1 MISSTS
7 PQLCGVES
15 CRRLVDHSGNHNPH
29 STEAWAFM
37 AKADKNKLTKA
48 GFATPRGGDKEGYQ
62 NHVVRSNQVIIPFE
76 LLDNTALEQYHDGY
90 VIRLRPE
97 QYFELAGVPKPAFGA
112 VGEYS
117 WIVVGENAYVLYRTH
132 EELENS
138 PPMEGWEVR
147 GLMRDGQRV
156 SKRGRDVT
164 DMGHYLLRASKI
176 GDRDRTHA
184 GPPQGFFAPEY
195 ADKETNYLCKCVLAW
210 LIVHTVGS
218 PYTTTQAN
226 WLKAIMDA
234 EGLLDIESYEY
245 KGVIRRGFCQCP
257 LCLRFIRYEELHR
270 TLSFDE
276 ASGLM
281 NAPQQVASATRS
293 TIVNLFH
300 VEPLTYQTLAH
311 TPSNVAWGHAH
322 CNTRLG
328 QRRCI
333 SLDEIIDTGNK
344 VGVITSGGIET
355 FGWISDDW
363 EMIRSPLGS
372 VWIRINEDTREQA
385 PPE

>member
-1 MISSTS
+1 MISSTL

-15 CRRLVDHSGNHNPH
+15 CRRLVGHSGNHNPYP
-29 STEAWAFM
+29 TEAWAFM
-37 AKADKNKLTKA
+37 AEADKNKLTKA
-48 GFATPRGGDKEGYQ
+48 GFATPRGGHKAGYQ

-76 LLDNTALEQYHDGY
+76 LLDAVILEQYKDGY
-90 VIRLRPE
+90 VIRLRPH
-97 QYFELAGVPKPAFGA
+97 QYFELPGVPKPAFREG
-112 VGEYS
+112 GEYS
-117 WIVVGENAYVLYRTH
+117 WIVVGGNAYVLYRTH
-132 EELENS
+132 EELES
-138 PPMEGWEVR
+138 FPPMEGWEVR

-156 SKRGRDVT
+156 TTRRGDVT
-164 DMGHYLLRASKI
+164 DTGHYLLRVSRI
-176 GDRDRTHA
+176 GDRGKMDE
-184 GPPQGFFAPEY
+184 GPPQGIFAPEY
-195 ADKETNYLCKCVLAW
+195 TDKETNYLSRCVLAW
-210 LIVHTVGS
+210 LIVHAVGS

-226 WLKAIMDA
+226 WLRAIMDA
-234 EGLLDIESYEY
+234 EDLLDIERYEH

-281 NAPQQVASATRS
+281 NAPEQVEWATRS

-300 VEPLTYQTLAH
+300 LEPLTYHPLGH

-328 QRRCI
+328 QRRCF

-344 VGVITSGGIET
+344 VGIITSGGIET